1 MQTLTAIESLLNVL
15 VAASVDPQL
24 TKCDLICLS
33 TIIDAAPDTSSP
45 VRLSLDTIAES
56 AKISRRQAM
65 RSVHR
70 LVYLGY
76 ITRRSGDER
85 TANTYTIR
93 PHAAPTFCSLD
104 AQGGARG

>member
-1 MQTLTAIESLLNVL
+1 MQTLTAIDSLFNVL

-24 TKCDLICLS
+24 TKRDLACL
-33 TIIDAAPDTSSP
+33 TAIVKTVPEPCSP
-45 VRLSLDTIAES
+45 VRLSFADIATAADTS
-56 AKISRRQAM
+56 TRQAI
-65 RSVHR
+65 RCVHR

-93 PHAAPTFCSLD
+93 PHAALALRSD
-104 AQGGARG
+104 EQGGARG